1 MTDTDTRAA
10 LDAAIDEWIRLRG
23 LSYRLEPDPTPDA
36 AGFSRWSARASQ
48 AIAGGRV
55 GWLA

>member
-1 MTDTDTRAA
+1 MTTLTIPRP
-10 LDAAIDEWIRLRG
+10 RLTVTAF
-23 LSYRLEPDPTPDA
+23 YRLEPDPTPDA
-36 AGFSRWSARASQ
+36 AGFARRSARASR